1 MECWKCHKPIPDRA
15 EKCPY
20 CGAITHNKVD
30 AVLSKAADAINPKKL
45 FKKLGKY
52 ICLLSMETRRMIP
65 AFFLFSIN
73 D

>member
-45 FKKLGKY
+45 LRNLVSKFVFYLSKLAG
-52 ICLLSMETRRMIP
+52 
-65 AFFLFSIN
+65 
-73 D
+73 